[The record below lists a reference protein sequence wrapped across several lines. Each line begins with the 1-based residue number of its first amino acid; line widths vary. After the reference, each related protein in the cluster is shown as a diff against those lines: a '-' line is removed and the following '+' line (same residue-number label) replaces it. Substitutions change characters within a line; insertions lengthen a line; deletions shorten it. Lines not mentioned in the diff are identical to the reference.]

1 MVILLLATSG
11 LLLIPLLGGD
21 DDGGGAEEG
30 IRGTF
35 EDDNITGT
43 EGDDLI
49 LAWRGDD
56 TINGL
61 GGDDE
66 IRPGEGADTV
76 DGGDGDDNIKG
87 SPGADNL
94 TGGNGFDTI
103 FGGAD
108 NDIIDGG
115 ADADFLTG
123 GNGDDVIYGGFGF
136 SGLGGDP
143 IDTER
148 APEFIRGDDGDD
160 RLFSWGDGGEVR
172 GNADDDELILVTG
185 EATLEAGGGQNDDF
199 YVFANLED
207 AQLTDATIADFDPS
221 RDTLTLTIDHV
232 PDGGTPPEVDV
243 TLTQVEVDGV
253 NGVRVDAVFVGPGDI
268 PAEQEAASAFLV
280 GATLDQLSSA
290 NIEAV
295 LTTEADFEDPESTL
309 TAVKTAL
316 STV

>member
-1 MVILLLATSG
+1 LDITVILLLAASG
-11 LLLIPLLGGD
+11 LLLVPLLGGD
-21 DDGGGAEEG
+21 DDDEEPQQG

-35 EDDNITGT
+35 EDD
-43 EGDDLI
+43 DLI
-49 LAWRGDD
+49 QTWRGDD

-61 GGDDE
+61 GGDDD

-76 DGGDGDDNIKG
+76 DGGDGDDNIAG

-123 GNGDDVIYGGFGF
+123 GDGDDVIYGGFGF
-136 SGLGGDP
+136 SGPGGEP

-148 APEFIRGDDGDD
+148 PPEFIRGDDGDD
-160 RLFSWGDGGEVR
+160 RLFSWGEGGDVR

-185 EATLEAGGGQNDDF
+185 AATLEAGGGLNDDF
-199 YVFANLED
+199 YIFANLED
-207 AQLTDATIADFDPS
+207 AQLTNATIADFDPS
-221 RDTLTLTIDHV
+221 RDTLTLTIDHA
-232 PDGGTPPEVDV
+232 PEGGTLPEIEV

-253 NGVRVDAVFVGPGDI
+253 NGVRVDAVFVRPGDI

-280 GATLDQLSSA
+280 GATVDQLSSA

-295 LTTEADFEDPESTL
+295 LTNQAGIADPEATL
-309 TAVKTAL
+309 TEVKAAL
-316 STV
+316 SPV